1 MQFMEDQAGKPF
13 DPGYSLMQAVANVIC
28 GITFGEGEDTA
39 NPDLERLLKLN
50 AHVIANA
57 DDAQLTTI
65 LDFFPWARYLP
76 LKVFGR
82 YLQPIFEIHDIARKF
97 FRKSENNFDPSAP
110 VNDFISS
117 LLHAKQQAESESDEG
132 RVIRLSED
140 YFVITIEDM
149 FLAGYETTSTTLK
162 WVIAFLVNNPKLQE
176 DLQCELDEVLAGRKP
191 SLNDRPNLPLIQ
203 ATIIET
209 LRIANILPLAVPHY
223 TLTDTTLCGYRVPKD
238 TYVLANTGSIHLDPK
253 CWENPTEFNPYRH
266 IDKEGKLVTNQ
277 GNFYPFGA
285 GRRVC
290 AGEALAKIE
299 LFLFISWM
307 VQKFTFVGEGGHPP
321 KTLGGFIQFPSAYK
335 IRAIRRQ

>member
-1 MQFMEDQAGKPF
+1 MEDQAGKPF
-13 DPGYSLMQAVANVIC
+13 DPGHSLMHAVANVIC

-50 AHVIANA
+50 AEFVANA
-57 DDAQLTTI
+57 DDTQVIAI
-65 LDFFPWARYLP
+65 LDFIPWAHYLP
-76 LKVFGR
+76 FKAYDRV
-82 YLQPIFEIHDIARKF
+82 LQPFFEIHEILRKV
-97 FRKSENNFDPSAP
+97 FRQREDNFDPAAP
-110 VNDFISS
+110 IKDFISS
-117 LLHAKQQAESESDEG
+117 LLHAKQEAECESDEG
-132 RVIRLSED
+132 RVVRLSED
-140 YFVITIEDM
+140 YFVISIEDM
-149 FLAGYETTSTTLK
+149 FIAGYETTSTTLK

-176 DLQCELDEVLAGRKP
+176 ELQCQLDEVLARRRP

-203 ATIIET
+203 AMIIET
-209 LRIANILPLAVPHY
+209 LRVSNVLPLAVPHV

-238 TYVLANTGSIHLDPK
+238 TFIFANTESVHLDPK

-266 IDKEGKLVTNQ
+266 IDEEGKLVTNQ

-290 AGEALAKIE
+290 AGEALAKAE

-321 KTLGGFIQFPSAYK
+321 KTMGTLIQFPSSYK
-335 IRAIRRQ
+335 IRAIKRQ